1 MIDTALVKM
10 WGQLIGA
17 ISWDDN
23 TGIGSFEYEPEFIKN
38 RLDPAPIIMPTE
50 NAEGNIFSFPSLR
63 DNATFK
69 GVPGLLADILPD
81 KYGKAI
87 INNWLI
93 RNGRPSDSLNPVET
107 LCFIGERGMG
117 AIEIE
122 PTIPKSS
129 RRTTKIEL
137 DSLISIAADILA
149 GRQDFKTDISKNEE
163 KALVDVLKIGT
174 SAGGA
179 RAKAV
184 IAYNE
189 KTKQVRSG
197 QAKAPRGYEHWLI
210 KFDGVMDSQFEESQ
224 GYGRIEMAYYHMAT
238 AAGVEMMPCNLLE
251 ENGRAHFMTK
261 RFDRVG
267 SSEKLHLQSFCAM
280 RHFDFNDVH
289 LYSYEQLFE
298 TMRMLRLTYPEA
310 NQMFRRMIFNV
321 MSRNCDDHTKNFA
334 FLMHQTG
341 KWTLSPA
348 YDICHAYRPGSKWV
362 SRHALSINGKREDL
376 TREDLMEVTKNMN
389 IKKARYII
397 QQVQEAVSNWT
408 SFAQEVD
415 VNSKKIKAIESTLLY
430 SDFNI

>member
-1 MIDTALVKM
+1 
-10 WGQLIGA
+10 
-17 ISWDDN
+17 
-23 TGIGSFEYEPEFIKN
+23 
-38 RLDPAPIIMPTE
+38 
-50 NAEGNIFSFPSLR
+50 
-63 DNATFK
+63 
-69 GVPGLLADILPD
+69 
-81 KYGKAI
+81 
-87 INNWLI
+87 
-93 RNGRPSDSLNPVET
+93 
-107 LCFIGERGMG
+107 
-117 AIEIE
+117 
-122 PTIPKSS
+122 
-129 RRTTKIEL
+129 
-137 DSLISIAADILA
+137 
-149 GRQDFKTDISKNEE
+149 
-163 KALVDVLKIGT
+163 
-174 SAGGA
+174 
-179 RAKAV
+179 
-184 IAYNE
+184 
-189 KTKQVRSG
+189 
-197 QAKAPRGYEHWLI
+197 
-210 KFDGVMDSQFEESQ
+210 
-224 GYGRIEMAYYHMAT
+224 MAT

-376 TREDLMEVTKNMN
+376 TREDLMEVAKNMN